1 MILSDKVAY
10 KMVIRDNRMHTP
22 AHERLPWFP
31 FHLDVI
37 LSPRDPGTTSLE
49 LAEPRAANFSG
60 FCQVSFQRMC
70 GDAKAPA
77 LISPDTDSKQRDG
90 RQGEA
95 VGMRRG
101 SGPSFLLSCY
111 IQILMLRCGK
121 ERGDVNNPDCLQDAA
136 SNLSMIKLI

>member
-1 MILSDKVAY
+1 
-10 KMVIRDNRMHTP
+10 MHTP
-22 AHERLPWFP
+22 AHGGLPWFP

-77 LISPDTDSKQRDG
+77 LILPDTDSKQRDG

-95 VGMRRG
+95 VKGQRPFLSSLLLHSDLDAPVWQGEGRRKQSRLPPG
-101 SGPSFLLSCY
+101 RS
-111 IQILMLRCGK
+111 I
-121 ERGDVNNPDCLQDAA
+121 
-136 SNLSMIKLI
+136 

>member
-1 MILSDKVAY
+1 MPWSTRLFLAFFPFPFPLGRAQAPSVILSYKVVY
-10 KMVIRDNRMHTP
+10 KMIIQDNRMHTP
-22 AHERLPWFP
+22 ALKGLPWFP

-60 FCQVSFQRMC
+60 FCQFSFKRMC
-70 GDAKAPA
+70 GDAKAPV

-101 SGPSFLLSCY
+101 SSLPFFSPATFRS
-111 IQILMLRCGK
+111 
-121 ERGDVNNPDCLQDAA
+121 
-136 SNLSMIKLI
+136 

>member
-1 MILSDKVAY
+1 MILSYKVAY
-10 KMVIRDNRMHTP
+10 KMVIRDNRMHNP
-22 AHERLPWFP
+22 ALKGLTWFP

-60 FCQVSFQRMC
+60 FCQVSFKRMC
-70 GDAKAPA
+70 GDAKAPV
-77 LISPDTDSKQRDG
+77 LILPDTDSKQRDG

-95 VGMRRG
+95 MDMRRG
-101 SGPSFLLSCY
+101 SSLPFFCY

-121 ERGDVNNPDCLQDAA
+121 ERGDLNNPDCLQDAA